1 MHACRFTLIHVSLNA
16 FIGEVGAGTKLAQ
29 CCWQTAFGFPC
40 WKDREA
46 LERLIELFRAKQL
59 HKERFPGSNLV
70 ERTEVEA
77 AMQPEQMFD
86 WICYG
91 FSPRTVPAFL
101 EKRRIQASIEMTRK
115 YHLTWLHFDG
125 LWQVHGTL
133 HQLAN
138 RHVLSV
144 LDVAREHTGL
154 QPLKAPG
161 VFHSDNRVGSG
172 NHALECEASI

>member
-1 MHACRFTLIHVSLNA
+1 MPIHSDSCLVERVHWRSWCRHKTCTVLLADRLWFSLLEGQRGFRTLHRDV
-16 FIGEVGAGTKLAQ
+16 
-29 CCWQTAFGFPC
+29 P
-40 WKDREA
+40 R
-46 LERLIELFRAKQL
+46 KQL